1 MGKREDE
8 DKLLSEQVIKS
19 KSDDTLLGVKR
30 FLKSFLELRGLE
42 KLNDTYISG
51 AKDALAFTGDGRIY
65 VEYRLDGTATGRLSN
80 AAYDCGTKMGVSF
93 HTLPRNTEFNIRS
106 YVVAPEDYDFI
117 TCDMKS
123 MELRILA
130 HLAREKKMTQAF
142 HDGVDLHTYSASMTF
157 SKPMEKV
164 TKEERQIAKEVSF
177 LVVYGGT
184 GTTLARKRGIPVKKA
199 DAIINNWME
208 AFPGVPKYM
217 THVHNYILKN
227 KYAYTIFGRRR
238 NLPNVDSKEQYVQ
251 KAALRQGLNF
261 TVQSAASDTLLCA
274 LIGIHDRYKKEKMKS
289 KIVAT
294 VHDSLEVI
302 SPKNETKKAI
312 EIIHDEMINYHYA
325 KKKFGINFSVPL
337 EIEILVGQS
346 FGTGKEVEI
355 DHL

>member
-8 DKLLSEQVIKS
+8 DKLLSQEVIKS
-19 KSDDTLLGVKR
+19 KSDETLLGARK
-30 FLKSFLELRGLE
+30 FLKSFLDLRGLE

-51 AKDALAFTGDGRIY
+51 AKDALAFTGDGKIY
-65 VEYRLDGTATGRLSN
+65 VDYRLDGTATGRLSN

-106 YVVAPEDYDFI
+106 YVVAPEGHDFI

-130 HLAREKKMTQAF
+130 HLAREKKMAQAF
-142 HDGVDLHTYSASMTF
+142 HDKVDLHTYSASMTF
-157 SKPMEKV
+157 SKPMDKV
-164 TKEERQIAKEVSF
+164 TKEERQIAKTVSF
-177 LVVYGGT
+177 LVVYGGNAS
-184 GTTLARKRGIPVKKA
+184 TLARKQGLPLKRA
-199 DAIINNWME
+199 ESIINNWME
-208 AFPGVPKYM
+208 AFPGVPLYM
-217 THVHNYILKN
+217 SHVHNYIMKN

-238 NLPNVDSKEQYVQ
+238 HLPNVDSKEQYVQ

-274 LIGIHDRYKKEKMKS
+274 LIGIYNKYKQEKMSS

-302 SPKNETKKAI
+302 SPKHETKKAI

-325 KKKFGINFSVPL
+325 KKHFGISFNVPL
-337 EIEILVGQS
+337 EIEILVGPS
-346 FGTGKEVEI
+346 FGIGEEV
-355 DHL
+355 HYL